1 MENKIKRL
9 KSGQIFEIELGS
21 ETVSYARLMEP
32 PLCAFYGK
40 QYSKSEKPSINE
52 IVLNPIA
59 FKIWVMRY
67 ALTEDWKN
75 VGHLPLE
82 AKLTETVKF
91 FKQDILNKEISIYYE
106 VGNEYFEEPATLE
119 EVEGLELAAVWE
131 SESIIERLND
141 YFSGNLEKWV
151 DKPVS

>member
-1 MENKIKRL
+1 MKIL
-9 KSGQIFEIELGS
+9 KSGQIFEIELDS
-21 ETVSYARLMEP
+21 ETVSYARIIDKG
-32 PLCAFYGK
+32 LCAFYGK
-40 QYSKSEKPSINE
+40 QYPKSEKPSIDE

-59 FKIWVMRY
+59 FKIWVMKY

-82 AKLTETVKF
+82 AELTETVKF

-131 SESIIERLND
+131 PESVVERLND
-141 YFSGNLEKWV
+141 YFAGNLEKWV